1 MLKSV
6 ISSSAVLF
14 LSTSLAYADP
24 DTAIAAG
31 TDQIDQDTTANMFRA
46 LDVRQVVGAIDSLPE
61 GGVVAFWITSPNG
74 TSREGTIGTPIYEGD
89 TVKVSSGAV
98 GILSIYEHSVV
109 LTDGMTRTMRTSDFP
124 AVTSTITTLSVLER
138 VFNYTTRLVSQGH
151 PAPNEP
157 NVVGGGGIR
166 G

>member
-1 MLKSV
+1 MFKSV
-6 ISSSAVLF
+6 ISSSAILF
-14 LSTSLAYADP
+14 LSASLAYADP

-31 TDQIDQDTTANMFRA
+31 TDQIDQDTTSDMFRA
-46 LDVRQVVGAIDSLPE
+46 LDDRQVVGAIDSLPE
-61 GGVVAFWITSPNG
+61 GGVAAFWITSPNG

-109 LTDGMTRTMRTSDFP
+109 LTDGMTRTMRARDFP
-124 AVTSTITTLSVLER
+124 PAEETAATLSVLER
-138 VFNYTTRLVSQGH
+138 VFNFTTRLVSQGH

-157 NVVGGGGIR
+157 TNVTLGIR